1 MRHFRFFWFWNQ
13 LPIFL
18 IGIATYHL
26 VQLVR
31 GQRSQGPRLLGG
43 AFAIF
48 LVAFLEKRFP
58 TLAPIIPQ
66 HVVWG
71 LGFMLLAAGLSV
83 MPLRLFVNRA
93 MCRLGVVS
101 YSAYIWHFAVLD
113 ALTAGGLPKAFVMG
127 GPVWVYFIGHLL
139 LVTAITAA
147 VSGITYRWIETPM
160 NRIGR
165 RTAERMSSLEKLR
178 ERAV

>member
-1 MRHFRFFWFWNQ
+1 
-13 LPIFL
+13 
-18 IGIATYHL
+18 
-26 VQLVR
+26 
-31 GQRSQGPRLLGG
+31 
-43 AFAIF
+43 
-48 LVAFLEKRFP
+48 
-58 TLAPIIPQ
+58 
-66 HVVWG
+66 
-71 LGFMLLAAGLSV
+71 MLLAAGLSV